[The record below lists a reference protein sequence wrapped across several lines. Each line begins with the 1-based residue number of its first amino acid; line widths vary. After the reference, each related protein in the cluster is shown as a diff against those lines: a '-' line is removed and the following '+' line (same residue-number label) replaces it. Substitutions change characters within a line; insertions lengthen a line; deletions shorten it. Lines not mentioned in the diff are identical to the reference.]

1 MRARTAPGRD
11 LALTVGVRASISA
24 PPSFTPREIA
34 RAAGVPVERVLQE
47 LGSGRE
53 SLTLVPRAGAI
64 RLVRRLRPGGLT
76 GGNGPAVP
84 LLFAGRTWRTERSGV
99 PALVSAGTHAAIV
112 AAVVIAIGIGM
123 GTSAMPLDQST
134 ARLEPIRMVYLAIP
148 GPGGGGG
155 GGGARMKAPA
165 PRAMQKGPARVSS
178 PMPQPA
184 PAPAPVEATVKPPEP
199 PKVLASES
207 LPPILAP
214 VVAVPA
220 DDRSRVGV
228 MEASTAEA
236 DSRGPGSGGGAGS
249 GSGTGLG
256 EGEGPGIGPGS
267 GGGTGGGTYRPGSGV
282 EAPTILHE
290 VKPTYTESARAR
302 GVTGEVVLAIVVLRN
317 GSVGQ
322 VRVVQGLGSGLD
334 ERAIEAVRQW
344 RFAPARRLGQPVD
357 VQVEVA
363 VEFRLR

>member
-1 MRARTAPGRD
+1 
-11 LALTVGVRASISA
+11 VRASISA
-24 PPSFTPREIA
+24 LPSFTPREIA
-34 RAAGVPVERVLQE
+34 RVAGVPVQRVLAE
-47 LGSGRE
+47 LGPGGVSG
-53 SLTLVPRAGAI
+53 TLVPRADAI
-64 RLVRRLRPGGLT
+64 RLVRRLRLAGMTAASGSAAP
-76 GGNGPAVP
+76 P
-84 LLFAGRTWRTERSGV
+84 LFAGRTWQTERSGV

-112 AAVVIAIGIGM
+112 AAVVIAVGIGM

-134 ARLEPIRMVYLAIP
+134 ARLQPIRMVYLAIP

-155 GGGARMKAPA
+155 GGGARMRAPA
-165 PRAMQKGPARVSS
+165 PKAMQKGPARVSS
-178 PMPQPA
+178 PVPKPAPA
-184 PAPAPVEATVKPPEP
+184 PAPAPVEATVKPPEL

-214 VVAVPA
+214 VVSVPA

-228 MEASTAEA
+228 METATAEA
-236 DSRGPGSGGGAGS
+236 DSRGPGTGGGAGS

-256 EGEGPGIGPGS
+256 EGDGPGIGPGS

-282 EAPTILHE
+282 EPPTILHE
-290 VKPTYTESARAR
+290 VKPTYTEAARAR
-302 GVTGEVVLAIVVLRN
+302 GVTGEVVLEIVVLRN

-322 VRVVQGLGSGLD
+322 IRVVQGLGSGLD

>member
-1 MRARTAPGRD
+1 
-11 LALTVGVRASISA
+11 VRASISA
-24 PPSFTPREIA
+24 LPSFTPREIA
-34 RAAGVPVERVLQE
+34 GAAGVPVERVFLE
-47 LGSGRE
+47 LGPRRASGA
-53 SLTLVPRAGAI
+53 LVPRADAI
-64 RLVRRLRPGGLT
+64 RLVRRLRLRGMTAWSGSV
-76 GGNGPAVP
+76 VP
-84 LLFAGRTWRTERSGV
+84 PLFAGRTWQPPRSGV

-112 AAVVIAIGIGM
+112 AAVVIAVGIGM

-134 ARLEPIRMVYLAIP
+134 SRLQPIRMVYLAIP

-165 PRAMQKGPARVSS
+165 PKAMQKGPARVSS
-178 PMPQPA
+178 PVPKSA
-184 PAPAPVEATVKPPEP
+184 PAPTPVEAAVKPPEP

-214 VVAVPA
+214 VVSVPA

-228 MEASTAEA
+228 MEAATTEA
-236 DSRGPGSGGGAGS
+236 DSRGPGTGGGAGS

-256 EGEGPGIGPGS
+256 EGDGPGIGPGS

-282 EAPTILHE
+282 EPPTILHE
-290 VKPTYTESARAR
+290 VKPTYSEAARAR
-302 GVTGEVVLAIVVLRN
+302 GVTGEVVLEIVVLRN
-317 GSVGQ
+317 GLVGQ